1 MKCLILDQCLSY
13 RQKMIADAH
22 HFGIEL
28 DAYSSI
34 LEMGRIGSLA
44 LYPLII
50 LGECEPGAF
59 TVASYLDIFF
69 HSSAIIIQGESKAP
83 SPEQI
88 PPSVLSIINRSE
100 VQSVLIEAH
109 SYLKASANVVPL
121 NANGLLLNYF
131 HATR

>member
-1 MKCLILDQCLSY
+1 
-13 RQKMIADAH
+13 MIADAYH
-22 HFGIEL
+22 LGIEL

-50 LGECEPGAF
+50 LGQCEPGSF

-69 HSSAIIIQGESKAP
+69 HSSAIIIQGESNAP

-88 PPSVLSIINRSE
+88 PLSVLSILNRSDTH
-100 VQSVLIEAH
+100 SVLIEAH
-109 SYLKASANVVPL
+109 SYLKTSAKVVPL
-121 NANGLLLNYF
+121 NTKRTDIELFLCKEVIV
-131 HATR
+131 